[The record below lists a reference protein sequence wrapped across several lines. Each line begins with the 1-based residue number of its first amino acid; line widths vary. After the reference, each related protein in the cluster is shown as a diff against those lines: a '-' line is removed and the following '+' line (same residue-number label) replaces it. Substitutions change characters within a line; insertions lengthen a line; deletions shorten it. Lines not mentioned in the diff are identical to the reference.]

1 MAPVS
6 TSHVFDTRARISP
19 WYPSRETCRRCRAL
33 PPSRPSDIAPKPTT
47 VANDPNIA
55 PPVHA
60 YSPLE
65 IVPQSP
71 FHTGGAHI
79 TTSGATASLTG
90 AQLHGE
96 KTVYVL
102 RHGLTTWNVEG
113 RIQGSS
119 NESELTSAGR
129 AQAARCREAL
139 SRIPF
144 DSCFHSPITRAATT
158 AEIIWDG
165 RQGAMIPL
173 DSLREAHLGFFQGM
187 RNGVLL
193 CKGWMIGK
201 VGVWNAGIA

>member
-1 MAPVS
+1 MAHPIPARVVVDTATLYRQPRGLQRPRIS
-6 TSHVFDTRARISP
+6 RVAASASDHPDDTRRLQLSASSHP
-19 WYPSRETCRRCRAL
+19 ET
-33 PPSRPSDIAPKPTT
+33 KP
-47 VANDPNIA
+47 D
-55 PPVHA
+55 
-60 YSPLE
+60 

-90 AQLHGE
+90 APLVGE
-96 KTVYVL
+96 KTIYVL

-119 NESELTSAGR
+119 NDSQLTAAGR

-139 SRIPF
+139 VRIPF

-158 AEIIWDG
+158 ASIIWEG
-165 RQGAMIPL
+165 RQGSLIPL

-187 RNGVLL
+187 RNGVLTS
-193 CKGWMIGK
+193 
-201 VGVWNAGIA
+201 NATSNN